1 MNPTHTLPWD
11 VLIIAGAAG
20 TGKTSVTYKLAR
32 HFGVGITEVD
42 DLHLVLETMTTPEQQ
57 PQLHYWRTKPDDVEL
72 TVDSIVE
79 LHISVAR
86 LMSPALKAVIIN
98 HIEERT
104 PTVLEGDYILPEL
117 LLDDP
122 VHSDWHPERVRAV
135 FLFEP
140 DERQLVQNFLSREP
154 SEGEQRGRAHV
165 SRLYGEWLRRECDM
179 YGVPA
184 LPTRPWKSLFDRIVD
199 AIS

>member
-11 VLIIAGAAG
+11 VLVIAGAAG
-20 TGKTSVTYKLAR
+20 TGKTSVSYKLAR

-57 PQLHYWRTKPDDVEL
+57 PQLHYWRTKPDDVEM

-86 LMSPALKAVIIN
+86 LMSPALKAVIMN

-104 PTVLEGDYILPEL
+104 PIVLEGDYILPEL

-122 VHSDWHPERVRAV
+122 VHNDWHPERVRAV

-165 SRLYGEWLRRECDM
+165 SRLYGEWLQKECDT

-184 LPTRPWKSLFDRIVD
+184 LPARPWESLFDRIVD
-199 AIS
+199 AIG